1 MEEAREKKYLEIP
14 LDPVQRWLQRR
25 SLLIKLIPSDEYK

>member
-14 LDPVQRWLQRR
+14 LDPVQRWLQRTQ
-25 SLLIKLIPSDEYK
+25 IKLIPNDEYK